1 MEWFLTSNE
10 AGARVLRTI
19 TQGILALVP
28 GVLNYY
34 LPYMPEWCGIIV
46 APVIM
51 CILSPIMA
59 EIGKAIEEHGS
70 SYDRTVGGTD

>member
-1 MEWFLTSNE
+1 MEWLLTNNTWN
-10 AGARVLRTI
+10 ARLMRTI
-19 TQGILALVP
+19 IQGILALVP
-28 GVLNYY
+28 GIINFY

-59 EIGKAIEEHGS
+59 EIGRAIELHDS
-70 SYDRTVGGTD
+70 DKTIATTD